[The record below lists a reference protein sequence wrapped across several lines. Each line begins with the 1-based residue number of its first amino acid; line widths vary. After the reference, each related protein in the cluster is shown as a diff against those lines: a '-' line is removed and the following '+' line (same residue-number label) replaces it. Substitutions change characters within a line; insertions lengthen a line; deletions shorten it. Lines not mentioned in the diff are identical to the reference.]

1 MIDKIIPYGRQH
13 ITDEDIQA
21 VVETLKS
28 DYLTQGPKIK
38 EFEIKSVERIPHKL
52 KQGVLY
58 VCLECQVAVHLCACG
73 CGEKTVT
80 PLGENGWN
88 LTFDENGLSLNPS
101 IGNFNIPCKS
111 HYFIKD
117 NKVRWC

>member
-1 MIDKIIPYGRQH
+1 MKENSI
-13 ITDEDIQA
+13 E
-21 VVETLKS
+21 
-28 DYLTQGPKIK
+28 

-52 KQGVLY
+52 KQGILY

-88 LTFDENGLSLNPS
+88 LTFDKNGLNLNPS
-101 IGNFNIPCKS
+101 IGNFSIPCKS

>member
-1 MIDKIIPYGRQH
+1 MR
-13 ITDEDIQA
+13 
-21 VVETLKS
+21 
-28 DYLTQGPKIK
+28 IK
-38 EFEIKSVERIPHKL
+38 EFKVESVNRIPSKL
-52 KQGVLY
+52 EEGILY

-73 CGEKTVT
+73 CREKTVT

-88 LTFDENGLSLNPS
+88 LWLRDGIASLTPS

-111 HYFIKD
+111 HYFIAN

>member
-1 MIDKIIPYGRQH
+1 MKENSI
-13 ITDEDIQA
+13 E
-21 VVETLKS
+21 
-28 DYLTQGPKIK
+28 

-52 KQGVLY
+52 KQGIFY

-88 LTFDENGLSLNPS
+88 LIFASEIS
-101 IGNFNIPCKS
+101 IFHVNRI
-111 HYFIKD
+111 IL
-117 NKVRWC
+117 

>member
-1 MIDKIIPYGRQH
+1 MKIIKHGSKYS
-13 ITDEDIQA
+13 EN
-21 VVETLKS
+21 
-28 DYLTQGPKIK
+28 KIA
-38 EFEIKSVERIPHKL
+38 ICP
-52 KQGVLY
+52 
-58 VCLECQVAVHLCACG
+58 LCACG

-88 LTFDENGLSLNPS
+88 LTFDENGLSLKPS

-111 HYFIKD
+111 HYFITN

>member
-1 MIDKIIPYGRQH
+1 MKENSR
-13 ITDEDIQA
+13 E
-21 VVETLKS
+21 
-28 DYLTQGPKIK
+28 
-38 EFEIKSVERIPHKL
+38 EFEIKSVERIPKHL
-52 KQGVLY
+52 EEGIIY

-80 PLGENGWN
+80 PLEENGWN
-88 LTFDENGLSLNPS
+88 LTFDENGLSLSPS
-101 IGNFNIPCKS
+101 IGNFSIPCKS